1 MTTPLEESYRWCQNL
16 TRRSAG
22 NFYYSFL
29 SLPKNVFRD
38 MCALYA
44 FMRVTDDLADSTT
57 DSIEQKKA
65 SLKAWRSDLLSALD
79 DPSLL
84 ERHSSHAVFPALAE
98 MSRQHSI
105 ASELLTTVI
114 DGVAGDLTPRTFDTF
129 DDLKTYCYQVAGVV
143 GLCCIR
149 IWGYNDPKAE
159 AAAID
164 CGVAFQLTNILRD
177 LAEDAGQG
185 RVYLPQ
191 DDLKKFNYSL
201 DDIIA
206 GRNNDNFQALMK
218 HEALIAET
226 YYQRS
231 ATLADYLEPVGQPI
245 YAAMHAIYH
254 ELLDEMTRRH
264 FDVYSSRVSVSR
276 WKKVRFAIKACPRYR
291 RLTALTRLVMP

>member
-57 DSIEQKKA
+57 DSIEQKKED
-65 SLKAWRSDLLSALD
+65 LTNWRRDLLAALD
-79 DPSLL
+79 DPISVNG
-84 ERHSSHAVFPALAE
+84 RPSHAVFPALTE
-98 MSRQHSI
+98 MSRQHGVSN
-105 ASELLTTVI
+105 ELLTTVI
-114 DGVAGDLTPRTFDTF
+114 DGVAGDLEPRTFETF
-129 DDLKTYCYQVAGVV
+129 DDLKQYCYQVAGVV

-159 AAAID
+159 ASAVD

-177 LAEDAGQG
+177 LAEDASQG

-191 DDLKKFNYSL
+191 EDLKKFGYTL

-206 GRNNDNFQALMK
+206 QRNNENFQALMK
-218 HEALIAET
+218 YEASIAEA
-226 YYQRS
+226 YYQKAAS
-231 ATLADYLEPVGQPI
+231 LSDYLEPVGQPI
-245 YAAMHAIYH
+245 YSAMHAIYY
-254 ELLDEMTRRH
+254 ELLDEMIRRD
-264 FDVYSSRVSVSR
+264 FDVFSRRVSVSR

-291 RLTALTRLVMP
+291 RLTALTRLVRP